1 MKKIVIMPG
10 GFHPFH
16 AGHMA
21 LYNAAR
27 DAFPSAD
34 VFVAATTD
42 TSTRPFPFAA
52 KKFLAQQAGVPGNR
66 FIQVK
71 SPFRAEEITQMY
83 DPDDTVLI
91 FVRSEK
97 DADKQPQAGG
107 VKKDG
112 TPAYLQP
119 FKRNG
124 LEPFRQHG
132 YMAYLPTVQFGPGM
146 TSATE
151 IRAKWP
157 GMEPEE
163 KISLVQSLYPG
174 TAGKKTAAGKIVAML
189 DEIMGAGIEE
199 NMQGAQASLLG
210 APMGGGASTLNPTPT
225 PMANAADRPRKGV
238 RMGVEFDEQDQTGL
252 TTTYQDGVTTRSVT
266 PPAQHVPDP
275 DLVRQKDE
283 LSRQLRAQGMTGAQI
298 LKDPRYRELSRKI
311 RGIEETDAQKPAGTY
326 APLSMEGYNTAWLE
340 KLVRGNKPLN
350 GITPA
355 QALEEL
361 RLRMNDANPDYRPSA
376 EFAQRYLQSGVK
388 EATVV
393 NDPEAGLQ
401 IRPAGGMGTWDE
413 ATLVSNLA
421 RKFASMVDMVRNK
434 NYTGLHHALYRAGVV
449 ENMVR
454 ALAELERF
462 QQQQGRRAIAR
473 GREIDITDYL
483 EER

>member
-1 MKKIVIMPG
+1 MKKLVIVPG
-10 GFHPFH
+10 GFHPPH

-27 DAFPSAD
+27 ETFPSAD
-34 VFVAATTD
+34 VFVAATAD
-42 TSTRPFPFAA
+42 TSNRPFPFAV

-107 VKKDG
+107 VKRDG

-163 KISLVQSLYPG
+163 KISLVQTLYPG
-174 TAGKKTAAGKIVAML
+174 TAGKKAAAGKIVAML
-189 DEIMGAGIEE
+189 DEIMGARIEE

-210 APMGGGASTLNPTPT
+210 APVGGGASTLNPTPT

-238 RMGVEFDEQDQTGL
+238 RMGVEFDE
-252 TTTYQDGVTTRSVT
+252 
-266 PPAQHVPDP
+266 
-275 DLVRQKDE
+275 
-283 LSRQLRAQGMTGAQI
+283 
-298 LKDPRYRELSRKI
+298 
-311 RGIEETDAQKPAGTY
+311 
-326 APLSMEGYNTAWLE
+326 
-340 KLVRGNKPLN
+340 
-350 GITPA
+350 
-355 QALEEL
+355 
-361 RLRMNDANPDYRPSA
+361 
-376 EFAQRYLQSGVK
+376 
-388 EATVV
+388 ATVI
-393 NDPEAGLQ
+393 NDPEAGIQ
-401 IRPAGGMGTWDE
+401 IRPAGGMGTYDE
-413 ATLVSNLA
+413 TTLVSNLA
-421 RKFASMVDMVRNK
+421 RKFASMVDMVKNK
-434 NYTGLHHALYRAGVV
+434 NYSGLHHVLYRAGVV

-454 ALAELERF
+454 ALAELEAF
-462 QQQQGRRAIAR
+462 QKQQGRRPIAR

-483 EER
+483 DER